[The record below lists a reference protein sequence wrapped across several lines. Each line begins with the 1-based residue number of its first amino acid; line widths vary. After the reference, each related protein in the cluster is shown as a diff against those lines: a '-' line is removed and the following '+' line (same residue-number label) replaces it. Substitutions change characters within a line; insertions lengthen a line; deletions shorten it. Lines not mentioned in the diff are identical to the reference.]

1 MISRTILAS
10 RASLALLS
18 LMICAD
24 AWAQC
29 ATYSSTDIANAINS
43 SSTASAAL
51 KATACTW
58 GGAGKSESGGNTCS
72 SNGSNFGVLQLSS
85 GNLAGTGYTAQQY
98 LALPLQQQVN
108 IWATQAGNSGAGSGS
123 VATISTAA
131 ASGQSFGST
140 PATQGMAAACVQFG
154 SVICKND
161 LAALNAGQP
170 CGGANPVTAKYS
182 VPTELVDRRRK
193 RPDHLFLGQQH
204 SGQHQQLHGC
214 ALPCWVRWRAG
225 RDDFAGRAR
234 AVAVRRRLTP
244 GRHSPVPLL
253 ILAAL
258 GVAAAPIPKAG
269 PRSGDRKSVRRR
281 TTPEFEDLS
290 SFVFPRGG
298 YSGYS
303 R

>member
-1 MISRTILAS
+1 M
-10 RASLALLS
+10 RASLALMS
-18 LMICAD
+18 PMIGAD

-43 SSTASAAL
+43 SSTANAAL

-108 IWATQAGNSGAGSGS
+108 VWAMQAGNSGAGSGN

-140 PATQGMAAACVQFG
+140 PATRGMAAACVQFG

-170 CGGANPVTAKYS
+170 CGGA
-182 VPTELVDRRRK
+182 
-193 RPDHLFLGQQH
+193 
-204 SGQHQQLHGC
+204 
-214 ALPCWVRWRAG
+214 
-225 RDDFAGRAR
+225 
-234 AVAVRRRLTP
+234 
-244 GRHSPVPLL
+244 SPVPASYSVAQSSWTEDGNGQT
-253 ILAAL
+253 ICSWGKNIQANINSC
-258 GVAAAPIPKAG
+258 AAAPCPAG
-269 PRSGDRKSVRRR
+269 SAGAPAV
-281 TTPEFEDLS
+281 TTAPVAPGLLPS
-290 SFVFPRGG
+290 AGV
-298 YSGYS
+298 
-303 R
+303 

>member
-1 MISRTILAS
+1 MASTLIRILL
-10 RASLALLS
+10 ASLALTLP
-18 LMICAD
+18 MIGGD

-85 GNLAGTGYTAQQY
+85 GNLAGTSYTAQQY

-108 IWATQAGNSGAGSGS
+108 VWATQAGNSGAGSGS

-161 LAALNAGQP
+161 LAALNTGQP
-170 CGGANPVTAKYS
+170 CGGANPVTASYS
-182 VPTELVDRRRK
+182 VAQSSWTEDGN
-193 RPDHLFLGQQH
+193 GQTICSWGKNIQANIN
-204 SGQHQQLHGC
+204 SC
-214 ALPCWVRWRAG
+214 
-225 RDDFAGRAR
+225 
-234 AVAVRRRLTP
+234 T
-244 GRHSPVPLL
+244 
-253 ILAAL
+253 
-258 GVAAAPIPKAG
+258 AAPCPAG
-269 PRSGDRKSVRRR
+269 SIGAPTA
-281 TTPEFEDLS
+281 TTSTIAPGLLPS
-290 SFVFPRGG
+290 AGA
-298 YSGYS
+298 
-303 R
+303 

>member
-24 AWAQC
+24 ARAQC

-43 SSTASAAL
+43 SPTASAAL

-58 GGAGKSESGGNTCS
+58 GGAGKSESGGNTCA

-131 ASGQSFGST
+131 ASGQSFGAT

-182 VPTELVDRRRK
+182 VPQSSWTEDGN
-193 RPDHLFLGQQH
+193 GQTICSWGSNIQANIN
-204 SGQHQQLHGC
+204 SC
-214 ALPCWVRWRAG
+214 
-225 RDDFAGRAR
+225 
-234 AVAVRRRLTP
+234 T
-244 GRHSPVPLL
+244 
-253 ILAAL
+253 
-258 GVAAAPIPKAG
+258 AAPCPAG
-269 PRSGDRKSVRRR
+269 PAGAPTGA
-281 TTPEFEDLS
+281 TTPVAPGLLPS
-290 SFVFPRGG
+290 AGA
-298 YSGYS
+298 
-303 R
+303 